1 MPVSPPRPKGPP
13 LNALRA
19 FEAAARLESFAEAA
33 EELSVTPGA
42 VSQHIRTLEDWTGAD
57 LFIRHAQGVRLTA
70 VGKSLLPKFV
80 AAFDHL
86 GEAVRA
92 LQGIRPV
99 TDIHIATMPSIAQLW
114 LSPRLSGIRRHLTG
128 IRLSV
133 TALENAPNL
142 KRELFDLS
150 LFIRKP
156 MGLPSETVLE
166 EDLIF
171 PVCAPS
177 LAAQIAR
184 PEDLETVPL
193 LFDRS
198 WEEDWDLW
206 LASAGLSFPGGPQ
219 GPRYS
224 LYSLALEEAKAGAG
238 VLMGHHAL
246 VAPAVASG
254 QLTRLFDRSHL
265 TGKALVLEALPEK
278 TASPEAMTIV
288 RLLRELGTA

>member
-166 EDLIF
+166 EDLIY
-171 PVCAPS
+171 PVCAPALLDRVS
-177 LAAQIAR
+177 S
-184 PEDLETVPL
+184 PEDLAGLPL

-198 WEEDWDLW
+198 WEEDWELW
-206 LASAGLSFPGGPQ
+206 LASCGVTLPGGPQ

-238 VLMGHHAL
+238 VLIGHQSL
-246 VAPAVASG
+246 VAPAIAAGDLVCPFEHVCS
-254 QLTRLFDRSHL
+254 
-265 TGKALVLEALPEK
+265 TGKALVLETLPGKSAVSDVVE
-278 TASPEAMTIV
+278 IV
-288 RLLRELGTA
+288 RLLRE